1 MVVNM
6 AKKTILVIDDNE
18 MIIKA
23 LRALLGEEHIEVY
36 GAENGA
42 LGIKEYAR
50 IKPDLV
56 ITDMEMPVM
65 SGEKVIARIKAEYPL
80 QKVLAMSSRSSNE
93 KGYTDLMVDGAPL
106 PHQPDTIIRWL
117 IDRLR
122 S

>member
-23 LRALLGEEHIEVY
+23 LRELLGEEHFEVY
-36 GAENGA
+36 EAENGA
-42 LGIKEYAR
+42 LSIKEYAR
-50 IKPDLV
+50 VKPDLV

-93 KGYTDLMVDGAPL
+93 KKAMNAGATRFIKKPVM
-106 PHQPDTIIRWL
+106 PEDVIPYI
-117 IDRLR
+117 
-122 S
+122 

>member
-23 LRALLGEEHIEVY
+23 LRALLGEEHFEVY
-36 GAENGA
+36 GAENGV

-50 IKPDLV
+50 VKPDLV

-65 SGEKVIARIKAEYPL
+65 SGENVIARIKAEYPL

-93 KGYTDLMVDGAPL
+93 NKAMNAGATRFIEKPVM
-106 PHQPDTIIRWL
+106 PEDVIPYI
-117 IDRLR
+117 
-122 S
+122 

>member
-23 LRALLGEEHIEVY
+23 LRALLGEEHFEVY

-50 IKPDLV
+50 VKPDLV

-65 SGEKVIARIKAEYPL
+65 SGEKVIARIKAECPF
-80 QKVLAMSSRSSNE
+80 QTVLAMSSRSSNE
-93 KGYTDLMVDGAPL
+93 KKAINAGATRFFKKPVM
-106 PHQPDTIIRWL
+106 PEDVIPYIQ
-117 IDRLR
+117 
-122 S
+122 